1 MVSNKLAQET
11 LKYFADFYSGRP
23 SFISIAPGRVN
34 IIGEHTDYND
44 GLAMP
49 SAIDRHVCVAIS
61 KNKNQLINAYST
73 ALGKTFS
80 YNLGSNIADKLWH
93 KYVLGVVNELDIK
106 YNINSGLDI
115 LIHSNLDI
123 GGGVSSS
130 AALEL
135 ALINAILHLFEI
147 EASSSEKI
155 DLCQRVEHNHIH
167 IKSGTLDQSASLL
180 SREGYLLVL
189 DFQDNEYRYIKNNSE
204 NITWVLV
211 DSMIKRK
218 LANSKYH
225 ERVLECRHAIRSLKS
240 TYKDIHDFNNVDNSQ
255 LDSLMNIDETGYKR
269 AKHII
274 SENIRVHKMEEAII
288 NQNIIEMGNILIDSH
303 ISLRDFYQ
311 VSCDEIDYLI
321 DISSD
326 FKDWYGGRIMG
337 GGFGGNTINL
347 IKENMEND
355 YSNFIKKKYLEK
367 FQIMPKIRTV
377 NFSSGAK
384 IIDNIKAF

>member
-1 MVSNKLAQET
+1 MESNKLVQET
-11 LKYFADFYSGRP
+11 LKHFTDFYSESP
-23 SFISIAPGRVN
+23 SFVSIAPGRIN

-49 SAIDRHVCVAIS
+49 AAIDRYIFVAIA
-61 KNKNQLINAYST
+61 KNRSQLITAHST
-73 ALGKTFS
+73 ALEDTYSF
-80 YNLGSNIADKLWH
+80 NLGTDIADKLWH
-93 KYVLGVVNELDIK
+93 KYVLGVVNELNIK

-135 ALINAILHLFEI
+135 ALINGILHLFKI
-147 EASSSEKI
+147 ETSSSEKI
-155 DLCQRVEHNHIH
+155 DLCQRVEHNYVH

-180 SREGYLLVL
+180 SREGCLLVL
-189 DFQDNEYRYIKNNSE
+189 DFQDNKYRYIDSNSQ
-204 NITWVLV
+204 NTAWVLV

-225 ERVLECRHAIRSLKS
+225 ERVLECRQAIRQLKS
-240 TYKDIHDFNNVDNSQ
+240 RYKDICNFNNVDNNQ
-255 LDSLMNIDETGYKR
+255 LGYLMNINETGYKR

-274 SENIRVHKMEEAII
+274 NENIRVHKMEDAIM
-288 NQNIIEMGNILIDSH
+288 NQDIVEMGNILIDSH
-303 ISLRDFYQ
+303 LSLRDLYE

-321 DISSD
+321 DVSSD
-326 FKDWYGGRIMG
+326 FRDWHGGRIMG

-347 IKENMEND
+347 IKKNMEND
-355 YSNFIKKKYLEK
+355 YSDFIKKKYLDK